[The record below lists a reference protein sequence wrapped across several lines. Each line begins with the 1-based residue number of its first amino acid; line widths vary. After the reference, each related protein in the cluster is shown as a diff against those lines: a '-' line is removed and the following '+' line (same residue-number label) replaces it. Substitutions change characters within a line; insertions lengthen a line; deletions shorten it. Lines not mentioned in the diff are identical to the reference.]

1 MANSFKSF
9 YLEDIEKIINRVAL
23 ANMMTPA
30 IVMKMGG
37 EQLTLTEL
45 SSHNSLVA
53 MHNEG
58 VREMADRLIEAL
70 REDGETDG

>member
-9 YLEDIEKIINRVAL
+9 YLEDIEKIVNRVAL

-30 IVMKMGG
+30 SVMKLGG
-37 EQLTLTEL
+37 EQLTQTEL